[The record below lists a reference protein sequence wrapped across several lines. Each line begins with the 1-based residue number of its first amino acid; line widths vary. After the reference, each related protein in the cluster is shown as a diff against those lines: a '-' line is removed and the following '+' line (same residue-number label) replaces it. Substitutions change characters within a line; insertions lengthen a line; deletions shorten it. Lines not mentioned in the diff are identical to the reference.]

1 MSFAVMAVLLPMLGA
16 PLLGCL
22 GAPLAGARANLTLSA
37 AVFLLTT
44 VGGYAPGLGLI
55 RADPLGIVFG
65 MLTGFVGLTTAI
77 GNLAFVR
84 AGIET
89 MSLRQW
95 RLYHALFQ
103 LIVGLALLGLYA
115 DNIGVL
121 WVAMEGAMLAA
132 AAGVGLTGAAPARR
146 AAWRVLLLGGVG
158 LMLALFGTLLIYLA
172 AQPALGPGWAA
183 MSFAG
188 LNQSAARLDGG
199 LMALAFV
206 LLLFGYGAQAAL
218 MPLHGWWP
226 DAVAEGPAPLN
237 TTLGMLRGNVALLAI
252 LRFRHLAGACAAGH
266 GLPPAPFLLAIGL
279 ASLLFAG
286 LALARRR
293 DARRFFGLAAI
304 GQSGIVVFAF
314 GVGGAAAI
322 FGGLLH
328 MILHTLIKT
337 GLFQALTQG
346 AVWRGGAGQGAFGFN
361 RLRGMAATNK
371 LLGWLLGGAVFA
383 LCGLPPSGLFVA
395 EYLIV
400 SQTVRR
406 LPLLAILLG
415 LGLVLF
421 AVAVLRTVKPLVLG
435 PAPAGAAPQPGG
447 GAGLPVAVH
456 LLLAVVLGFA
466 MPAALL
472 ATLSAAALALQ

>member
-1 MSFAVMAVLLPMLGA
+1 MAVLLPLLAA
-16 PLLGCL
+16 PLLGWL
-22 GAPLAGARANLTLSA
+22 GAPLAGARANLALSA
-37 AVFLLTT
+37 AVFLLTA
-44 VGGYAPGLGLI
+44 VAGYAPGLGLI

-65 MLTGFVGLTTAI
+65 MLTGFVGLTTAFA
-77 GNLAFVR
+77 NLAFVR
-84 AGIET
+84 AEIAT

-95 RLYHALFQ
+95 RFYHAMFQ
-103 LIVGLALLGLYA
+103 SIVGLVLLGLYA

-121 WVAMEGAMLAA
+121 WLAVEAAMLAA
-132 AAGVGLTGAAPARR
+132 AVGVGLPGTGSAGR
-146 AAWRVLLLGGVG
+146 AAWQVLRLGGVG
-158 LMLALFGTLLIYLA
+158 LVLALFGTLLTYLA
-172 AQPALGPGWAA
+172 AQPALGPGWQA

-188 LNQSAARLDGG
+188 LDQSAARLDGG

-206 LLLFGYGAQAAL
+206 FLLFGYGAQAAL
-218 MPLHGWWP
+218 MPLHGWLP
-226 DAVAEGPAPLN
+226 DAMAEGPAPLN
-237 TTLGMLRGNVALLAI
+237 ATLGVLLTNVALLAI

-266 GLPPAPFLLAIGL
+266 GLPPAPFLLALGL
-279 ASLLFAG
+279 ASLLVAG
-286 LALARRR
+286 VALARRR
-293 DARRFFGLAAI
+293 DARRFFGFATI
-304 GQSGIVVFAF
+304 GQSGIAVFAF

-322 FGGLLH
+322 FGGLLN

-346 AVWRGGAGQGAFGFN
+346 AILRGGAGPGRFGFD
-361 RLRGMAATNK
+361 RLRGMASTNK
-371 LLGWLLGGAVFA
+371 LWGWLLGGAVFG

-406 LPLLAILLG
+406 LPLLAIPLG

-421 AVAVLRTVKPLVLG
+421 AVAVLRTVGPLVLG
-435 PAPAGAAPQPGG
+435 PAPAGAVPQPGG
-447 GAGLPVAVH
+447 AGWLPVAVH

-472 ATLSAAALALQ
+472 ATLSAAAVALQ